1 MFLVSKNF
9 TLEAWEILHADLQWR
24 SSFFCHHLS
33 TRIALY
39 KGATQVRTF
48 GRDLWFSWMRMYFL
62 RLKSTL
68 RGFPAP
74 EPRSKSTASENT
86 FYLFNHKCKEGG
98 RELVQTSV
106 FGSRNQMALWR
117 FCACNWLAG
126 EASFTNTWKLCCRIF
141 STCNRSTKFQVPDRT
156 LQYCFGGWNFLTRGF
171 TYSLRTAYRG
181 ESWF

>member
-1 MFLVSKNF
+1 
-9 TLEAWEILHADLQWR
+9 
-24 SSFFCHHLS
+24 
-33 TRIALY
+33 
-39 KGATQVRTF
+39 
-48 GRDLWFSWMRMYFL
+48 MYFL

-68 RGFPAP
+68 CGFAWTRIISAICSCKKFSSCAADRFFPAP

-141 STCNRSTKFQVPDRT
+141 SRCNRSTKFQVPDRT

-181 ESWF
+181 ES